1 MSWMYLH
8 HVLFGA
14 RKHYSGTSWSILKPI
29 TLPLYL
35 SLLKITANMF
45 FITDTF
51 SILLFSMGVEQSHL
65 LLIHIPQRGFNN
77 KMLLNRI
84 SISCMRWAP
93 EKKRYMESR
102 KRGVINTSD
111 KCSIECNT
119 DLFLLIFDCLFAL
132 LLERTAIEE
141 KNTSCVT
148 LWQYL
153 ISKLCPF
160 CFIDVSFVQIYL
172 LALISVVAV
181 FIGVFLCRCCILFC
195 FVPFLYGIYFS
206 LFSSNHQGL
215 TMGLQYVDR
224 TSTERI

>member
-45 FITDTF
+45 FITNTF

-65 LLIHIPQRGFNN
+65 LLIHLPQRGFNN
-77 KMLLNRI
+77 KILLNRI

-102 KRGVINTSD
+102 KRGVINTSN

-119 DLFLLIFDCLFAL
+119 DLFLLIFDCLFAF

-148 LWQYL
+148 LAIL
-153 ISKLCPF
+153 NFETLPF
-160 CFIDVSFVQIYL
+160 LFYWCQFCSNIFTCSYICRSCFYWCFFVSLLYFVL
-172 LALISVVAV
+172 FCAFFVWNTF
-181 FIGVFLCRCCILFC
+181 FIVFL
-195 FVPFLYGIYFS
+195 
-206 LFSSNHQGL
+206 
-215 TMGLQYVDR
+215 
-224 TSTERI
+224 

>member
-65 LLIHIPQRGFNN
+65 LLIHLPQRGFNN
-77 KMLLNRI
+77 KILLNRI

-111 KCSIECNT
+111 KCRLSICFSSWKDSDWGKKYFLCDTLAILNFET
-119 DLFLLIFDCLFAL
+119 LPFLFYWCQFCSNIFTCSYICRSCFYWCFFVSLLYFVLFCAFFVWNIF
-132 LLERTAIEE
+132 
-141 KNTSCVT
+141 
-148 LWQYL
+148 
-153 ISKLCPF
+153 
-160 CFIDVSFVQIYL
+160 FI
-172 LALISVVAV
+172 
-181 FIGVFLCRCCILFC
+181 VFL
-195 FVPFLYGIYFS
+195 
-206 LFSSNHQGL
+206 
-215 TMGLQYVDR
+215 
-224 TSTERI
+224 

>member
-65 LLIHIPQRGFNN
+65 LLIHLPQRGFNN
-77 KMLLNRI
+77 KILLNRI

-119 DLFLLIFDCLFAL
+119 DLFLLIFDCLFAF
-132 LLERTAIEE
+132 LLERTAIKE

-153 ISKLCPF
+153 ISKLCPLFYWCQF
-160 CFIDVSFVQIYL
+160 CSNIFTCSYI
-172 LALISVVAV
+172 
-181 FIGVFLCRCCILFC
+181 CRCCFYRCFFVSLVYFVLFC
-195 FVPFLYGIYFS
+195 AFFVWNIFFIVFL
-206 LFSSNHQGL
+206 
-215 TMGLQYVDR
+215 
-224 TSTERI
+224 